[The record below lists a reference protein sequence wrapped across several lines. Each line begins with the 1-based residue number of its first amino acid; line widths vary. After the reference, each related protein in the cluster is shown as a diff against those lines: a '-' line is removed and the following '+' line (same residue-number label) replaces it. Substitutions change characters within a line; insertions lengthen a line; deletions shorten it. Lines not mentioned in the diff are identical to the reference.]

1 MRVSAEIFCH
11 PHDHVYLLAC
21 LLACSHTVLDTH
33 RSSGKMPEGV
43 RNAVKFACITHGDM
57 DADQAE
63 RFLSAME
70 SRRRWQEECWS

>member
-1 MRVSAEIFCH
+1 
-11 PHDHVYLLAC
+11 
-21 LLACSHTVLDTH
+21 
-33 RSSGKMPEGV
+33 MPEGV